1 MRNIRKKILS
11 QQLLIYGDVSMP
23 EGWDIDAYALA
34 ESNFRALAK
43 NKNFIFSRTWDM
55 LNTYIRENINLEYN
69 IRLINLDSW
78 GNIYIPNEK
87 TEPLLNIDKQN
98 LSTSP
103 DFTCLYGINTSN
115 CNVSIF
121 YDDNKRKGKRFDMEL
136 KHNMFMLFPSSNMY
150 LIDNKQQS
158 NLNFVQTITYRD
170 LR

>member
-34 ESNFRALAK
+34 ESNFRALAN
-43 NKNFIFSRTWDM
+43 NKKFIFSRTWDM
-55 LNTYIRENINLEYN
+55 LNTYIKEHINLEYN

-98 LSTSP
+98 
-103 DFTCLYGINTSN
+103 
-115 CNVSIF
+115 
-121 YDDNKRKGKRFDMEL
+121 
-136 KHNMFMLFPSSNMY
+136 
-150 LIDNKQQS
+150 
-158 NLNFVQTITYRD
+158 
-170 LR
+170 